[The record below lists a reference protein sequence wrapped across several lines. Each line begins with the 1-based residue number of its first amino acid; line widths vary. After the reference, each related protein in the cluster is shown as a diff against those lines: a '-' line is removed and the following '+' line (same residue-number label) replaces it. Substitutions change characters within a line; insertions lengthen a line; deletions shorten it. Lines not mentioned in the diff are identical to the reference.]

1 MSYGGLSHQTK
12 THIGNAIVAFSD
24 YSSNCCDVLISSTIF
39 LNKFFELA
47 LTTSGG
53 SLFQLSTTLLS
64 MKCSRWLILVSCLDI
79 LC

>member
-24 YSSNCCDVLISSTIF
+24 YSSNYRDVLISSTIF

-53 SLFQLSTTLLS
+53 SLFQLSTTLL
-64 MKCSRWLILVSCLDI
+64 
-79 LC
+79 